1 MTEELCFEEA
11 RPDSPEA
18 RWCLEQY
25 YQELK
30 ERFEGGFDSALSAVS
45 DPADFERP
53 GGVFLIA
60 TSEGRAVGCG
70 AVKLTAKHVGYI
82 KRMWIEPAHR
92 GRGLGRR
99 MLVALEDAAADLGCR
114 VVQLE
119 TNRSLT
125 GAIELYRTA
134 GYREVPPF
142 NDEYYA
148 DFWFEK
154 TLGAK

>member
-1 MTEELCFEEA
+1 M
-11 RPDSPEA
+11 
-18 RWCLEQY
+18 EQY

-30 ERFEGGFDSALSAVS
+30 ERFEGGFDAALSAVT
-45 DPADFERP
+45 DPADFDRP
-53 GGVFLIA
+53 SGVFLIA
-60 TSEGRAVGCG
+60 TSGHRNVGCG

-92 GRGLGRR
+92 GRGLGRK
-99 MLVALEDAAADLGCR
+99 MLVALEHAATDLGCR

-134 GYREVPPF
+134 GYREVPAF
-142 NDEYYA
+142 NDEHYA

-154 TLGAK
+154 VLGANPPSPAR